1 MGSFGE
7 KTFRASISI
16 LGEFTDKELEKEFA
30 DQEMIRTIKSVRSAA
45 LLLGVLYFALV
56 AADFSRIGDKKVLSL
71 FLLNRILF
79 LTISILFSFFL
90 RNAKRPANYYLSI
103 TAYEITGAFFLM
115 WTFFLH
121 EAPIFLI
128 QYLNILILLL
138 IIFIIPNRLVY
149 TVTVS
154 LGISLCFHLIPS
166 ITGMAIMGREFIV
179 SIVHNGLVIVFFSL
193 YSLLV
198 NRYKRINY
206 LDIKALK
213 RLSSRDALTGIYNRY
228 RFEEEL
234 LRTIKHAQRY
244 GTQLS
249 LVLFDIDNFKAV
261 NDNFGHL
268 VGDKVLVEFV
278 DIVSSE
284 IRETDF
290 FARWGGEEFALIL
303 TGADKHDATLLANRL
318 RARISSTYIN
328 PVGQITCSF
337 GIDTYRPGDDCESL
351 FKRVDRLMYMAK
363 QSGKDQVINGVRKNL

>member
-7 KTFRASISI
+7 KTFRARISI
-16 LGEFTDKELEKEFA
+16 LGEFADRELEKEFA
-30 DQEMIRTIKSVRSAA
+30 GQEMIHSKKSVRSAA
-45 LLLGVLYFALV
+45 LLLGVLYFALA
-56 AADFSRIGDKKVLSL
+56 AADFSRIGDKKVLSV

-79 LTISILFSFFL
+79 LAVSILFSFL
-90 RNAKRPANYYLSI
+90 LGNVKKPANYYLSI

-115 WTFFLH
+115 WTFFLN
-121 EAPIFLI
+121 ETPVFMI

-138 IIFIIPNRLVY
+138 LIFIIPNRLVY
-149 TVTVS
+149 TVTAALS
-154 LGISLCFHLIPS
+154 ISLFFHLFTNV
-166 ITGMAIMGREFIV
+166 TGMAINNREFTV

-193 YSLLV
+193 YNLSV

-206 LDIKALK
+206 LDKKALR
-213 RLSSRDALTGIYNRY
+213 RLSSRDALTGIYNRH

-234 LRTIKHAQRY
+234 RRAIKHAQRY

-261 NDNFGHL
+261 NDGYGHL

-278 DIVSSE
+278 SIVGTE

-303 TGADKHDATLLANRL
+303 PGADKRDATLLANRL
-318 RARISSTYIN
+318 RDRICSTYIN

-337 GIDTYRPGDDCESL
+337 GIDSYRQGDDCETL
-351 FKRVDRLMYMAK
+351 FKRVDRLMYIAK
-363 QSGKDQVINGVRKNL
+363 QAGKDQVINGIS

>member
-7 KTFRASISI
+7 KTFQARISI
-16 LGEFTDKELEKEFA
+16 LGEFADRELEKEFA
-30 DQEMIRTIKSVRSAA
+30 GQEMIHSKKSVRSAA
-45 LLLGVLYFALV
+45 LLLGVLYFALA
-56 AADFSRIGDKKVLSL
+56 AADFSRICDKKVLSV

-79 LTISILFSFFL
+79 LAVSILFSFL
-90 RNAKRPANYYLSI
+90 LGNVKKPENYYLSI

-115 WTFFLH
+115 WTFFLN
-121 EAPIFLI
+121 ETPVFMI

-138 IIFIIPNRLVY
+138 LVFIIPNRTVY
-149 TVTVS
+149 TVTAA
-154 LGISLCFHLIPS
+154 LGISLCFHLFSS
-166 ITGMAIMGREFIV
+166 INGMAINDREFIAAV
-179 SIVHNGLVIVFFSL
+179 VHSGLIIVLFSM

-206 LDIKALK
+206 LENKVLR
-213 RLSSRDALTGIYNRY
+213 RLSSRDALTGIYNRQ

-234 LRTIKHAQRY
+234 RRAIKHAQRY

-261 NDNFGHL
+261 NDGYGHL

-278 DIVSSE
+278 SIVGTE

-303 TGADKHDATLLANRL
+303 PGADKRDATLLANRL
-318 RARISSTYIN
+318 RDRICSTYIN

-337 GIDTYRPGDDCESL
+337 GIDSYRQGDDCETL
-351 FKRVDRLMYMAK
+351 FKRVDRLMYIAK
-363 QSGKDQVINGVRKNL
+363 QAGKDQVINEIS

>member
-7 KTFRASISI
+7 KTFRARISI
-16 LGEFTDKELEKEFA
+16 LGEFADRELEKEFA
-30 DQEMIRTIKSVRSAA
+30 GQEMIHSKKSVRSAA
-45 LLLGVLYFALV
+45 LLLGVLYFALA
-56 AADFSRIGDKKVLSL
+56 AADFSRIGDKKVLSV

-79 LTISILFSFFL
+79 LAVSILFSFL
-90 RNAKRPANYYLSI
+90 LGNVKKPENYYLSI

-115 WTFFLH
+115 WTFFLN
-121 EAPIFLI
+121 ETPVFMI

-138 IIFIIPNRLVY
+138 LVFIIPNRTVY
-149 TVTVS
+149 TVTAA
-154 LGISLCFHLIPS
+154 LGISLCFHLFSS
-166 ITGMAIMGREFIV
+166 INGMAINDREFIAAV
-179 SIVHNGLVIVFFSL
+179 VHSGLIIVLFSM

-198 NRYKRINY
+198 NRYRRINY
-206 LDIKALK
+206 LENKILR
-213 RLSSRDALTGIYNRY
+213 RLSSRDALTGIYNRQ

-234 LRTIKHAQRY
+234 RRAIKHAQRY

-261 NDNFGHL
+261 NDGYGHL

-278 DIVSSE
+278 SIVGTE

-303 TGADKHDATLLANRL
+303 PGADKRDATLLANRL
-318 RARISSTYIN
+318 RDRICSTYIN

-337 GIDTYRPGDDCESL
+337 GIDSYRQGDDCETL
-351 FKRVDRLMYMAK
+351 FKRVDRLMYIAK
-363 QSGKDQVINGVRKNL
+363 QAGKDQVINGIS

>member
-7 KTFRASISI
+7 KTFRARISI
-16 LGEFTDKELEKEFA
+16 LGEFADRELEKEFA
-30 DQEMIRTIKSVRSAA
+30 GREMIHSKKLVRSAA
-45 LLLGVLYFALV
+45 LLLGVLYFALA
-56 AADFSRIGDKKVLSL
+56 AADFSRIGDKKVLSV

-79 LTISILFSFFL
+79 LAVSILFSFL
-90 RNAKRPANYYLSI
+90 LGNVKKPANYYLSI

-115 WTFFLH
+115 WTFFLN
-121 EAPIFLI
+121 ETPVFMI

-138 IIFIIPNRLVY
+138 LVFIIPNRTVY
-149 TVTVS
+149 TVTAA
-154 LGISLCFHLIPS
+154 LGISLCFHLFSS
-166 ITGMAIMGREFIV
+166 INGMAINDREFIAAV
-179 SIVHNGLVIVFFSL
+179 VHSGLIIVLFSM

-206 LDIKALK
+206 LENKVLR
-213 RLSSRDALTGIYNRY
+213 RLSSRDALTGIYNRQ

-234 LRTIKHAQRY
+234 RRAIKHAQRY

-261 NDNFGHL
+261 NDGYGHL

-278 DIVSSE
+278 SIVGTE

-303 TGADKHDATLLANRL
+303 PGADKRDATLLANRL
-318 RARISSTYIN
+318 RDRICSTYIN

-337 GIDTYRPGDDCESL
+337 GIDSYRQGDDCETL
-351 FKRVDRLMYMAK
+351 FKRVDRLMYIAK
-363 QSGKDQVINGVRKNL
+363 QAGKDQVINGIS

>member
-7 KTFRASISI
+7 KTFRARISI
-16 LGEFTDKELEKEFA
+16 LGEFADRELEKEFA
-30 DQEMIRTIKSVRSAA
+30 GQEMIHSKKSVRSAA
-45 LLLGVLYFALV
+45 LLLGVLYFALA
-56 AADFSRIGDKKVLSL
+56 AADFSRIGDKKVLSV

-79 LTISILFSFFL
+79 LAVSILFSFL
-90 RNAKRPANYYLSI
+90 LGNVKKPANYYLSI

-115 WTFFLH
+115 WTFFLN
-121 EAPIFLI
+121 ETPVFMI
-128 QYLNILILLL
+128 QHLNILILLL
-138 IIFIIPNRLVY
+138 LVFIIPNRTVY
-149 TVTVS
+149 TVTAA
-154 LGISLCFHLIPS
+154 LGISLCFHLFSS
-166 ITGMAIMGREFIV
+166 INGMAINDREFIAAV
-179 SIVHNGLVIVFFSL
+179 VHSGLIIVLFSM

-206 LDIKALK
+206 LENKVLR
-213 RLSSRDALTGIYNRY
+213 RLSSRDALTGIYNRQ

-234 LRTIKHAQRY
+234 RRAIKHAQRY

-261 NDNFGHL
+261 NDGYGHL

-278 DIVSSE
+278 SIVGTE

-303 TGADKHDATLLANRL
+303 PGADKRDATLLANRL
-318 RARISSTYIN
+318 RDRICSTYIN

-337 GIDTYRPGDDCESL
+337 GIDSYRQGDDCETL
-351 FKRVDRLMYMAK
+351 FKRVDRLMYIAK
-363 QSGKDQVINGVRKNL
+363 QAGKDQVINGIS

>member
-7 KTFRASISI
+7 KTFRARISI
-16 LGEFTDKELEKEFA
+16 LGEFADRELEKEFA
-30 DQEMIRTIKSVRSAA
+30 GQEMIHSKKSVRSAA
-45 LLLGVLYFALV
+45 LLLGVLYFALA
-56 AADFSRIGDKKVLSL
+56 AADFSRIGDKKVLSV

-79 LTISILFSFFL
+79 LAVSILFSFL
-90 RNAKRPANYYLSI
+90 LGNVKKPANYYLSI

-115 WTFFLH
+115 WTFFLN
-121 EAPIFLI
+121 ETPVFMI

-138 IIFIIPNRLVY
+138 LVFIIPNRTVY
-149 TVTVS
+149 TVTAA
-154 LGISLCFHLIPS
+154 LGISLCFHLFSS
-166 ITGMAIMGREFIV
+166 INGMAINDREFIAAV
-179 SIVHNGLVIVFFSL
+179 VHSGLIIVLFSM

-206 LDIKALK
+206 LENKVLR
-213 RLSSRDALTGIYNRY
+213 RLSSRDALTGIYNRQ

-234 LRTIKHAQRY
+234 RRAIKHAQRY

-261 NDNFGHL
+261 NDGYGHL

-278 DIVSSE
+278 SIVGTE

-303 TGADKHDATLLANRL
+303 PGADKRDATLLANRL
-318 RARISSTYIN
+318 RDRICSTYIN

-337 GIDTYRPGDDCESL
+337 GIDSYRQGDDCETL
-351 FKRVDRLMYMAK
+351 FKRVDRLMYIAK
-363 QSGKDQVINGVRKNL
+363 QAGKDQVINGIS

>member
-7 KTFRASISI
+7 KTFRARISI
-16 LGEFTDKELEKEFA
+16 LGEFADRELEKEFA
-30 DQEMIRTIKSVRSAA
+30 GQEMINSKKSVRSAA
-45 LLLGVLYFALV
+45 LLLGVLYFALA
-56 AADFSRIGDKKVLSL
+56 AADFSRIGDKKVLSV

-79 LTISILFSFFL
+79 LAVSILFSFL
-90 RNAKRPANYYLSI
+90 LGNVKKPANYYLSI
-103 TAYEITGAFFLM
+103 TAYEITGAFFLV
-115 WTFFLH
+115 WTFFLN
-121 EAPIFLI
+121 ETPVFMI

-138 IIFIIPNRLVY
+138 LVFIIPNRTVY
-149 TVTVS
+149 TVTAA
-154 LGISLCFHLIPS
+154 LGISLCFHLFSS
-166 ITGMAIMGREFIV
+166 INGMAINDREFIAAV
-179 SIVHNGLVIVFFSL
+179 VHSGLIIVLFSM

-206 LDIKALK
+206 LENKVLR
-213 RLSSRDALTGIYNRY
+213 RLSSRDALTGIYNRQ

-234 LRTIKHAQRY
+234 RRAIKHAQRY

-261 NDNFGHL
+261 NDGYGHL

-278 DIVSSE
+278 SIVGTE

-303 TGADKHDATLLANRL
+303 PGADKRDATLLANRL
-318 RARISSTYIN
+318 RDRICSTYIN

-337 GIDTYRPGDDCESL
+337 GIDSYRQGDDCETL
-351 FKRVDRLMYMAK
+351 FKRVDRLMYIAK
-363 QSGKDQVINGVRKNL
+363 QAGKDQVINGIS

>member
-7 KTFRASISI
+7 KTFQARISI
-16 LGEFTDKELEKEFA
+16 LGEFADRELEKEFA
-30 DQEMIRTIKSVRSAA
+30 GQEMIHSKKSVRSAA
-45 LLLGVLYFALV
+45 LLLGVLYFALA
-56 AADFSRIGDKKVLSL
+56 AADFSRIGDKKVLSV

-79 LTISILFSFFL
+79 LAVSILFSFL
-90 RNAKRPANYYLSI
+90 LGNVKKPENYYLSI

-115 WTFFLH
+115 WTFFLN
-121 EAPIFLI
+121 ETPVFMI

-138 IIFIIPNRLVY
+138 LVFIIPNRTVY
-149 TVTVS
+149 TVTAA
-154 LGISLCFHLIPS
+154 LGISLCFHLFSS
-166 ITGMAIMGREFIV
+166 INGMAINDREFIAAV
-179 SIVHNGLVIVFFSL
+179 VHSGLIIVLFSM

-206 LDIKALK
+206 LENKVLR
-213 RLSSRDALTGIYNRY
+213 RLSSRDALTGIYNRQ

-234 LRTIKHAQRY
+234 RRAIKHAQRY

-261 NDNFGHL
+261 NDGYGHL

-278 DIVSSE
+278 SIVGTE

-303 TGADKHDATLLANRL
+303 PGADKRDATLLANRL
-318 RARISSTYIN
+318 RDRICSTYIN

-337 GIDTYRPGDDCESL
+337 GIDSYRQGDDCETL
-351 FKRVDRLMYMAK
+351 FKRVDRLMYIAK
-363 QSGKDQVINGVRKNL
+363 QAGKDQVINGIS

>member
-7 KTFRASISI
+7 KTFQARISI
-16 LGEFTDKELEKEFA
+16 LGEFADRELEKEFA
-30 DQEMIRTIKSVRSAA
+30 GQEMIHSKKSVRSAA
-45 LLLGVLYFALV
+45 LLLGVLYFALA
-56 AADFSRIGDKKVLSL
+56 AADFSRIGDKKVLSV

-79 LTISILFSFFL
+79 LAVSILFSFL
-90 RNAKRPANYYLSI
+90 LGNVKKPANYYLSI

-115 WTFFLH
+115 WTFFLN
-121 EAPIFLI
+121 ETPVFMI

-138 IIFIIPNRLVY
+138 LVFIIPNRTVY
-149 TVTVS
+149 TVTAA
-154 LGISLCFHLIPS
+154 LGISLCFHLFSS
-166 ITGMAIMGREFIV
+166 INGMAINDREFIAAV
-179 SIVHNGLVIVFFSL
+179 VHSGLIIVLFSM

-206 LDIKALK
+206 LENKVLR
-213 RLSSRDALTGIYNRY
+213 RLSSRDALTGIYNRQ

-234 LRTIKHAQRY
+234 RRAIKHAQRY

-261 NDNFGHL
+261 NDGYGHL

-278 DIVSSE
+278 SIVGTE

-303 TGADKHDATLLANRL
+303 PGADKRDATLLANRL
-318 RARISSTYIN
+318 RDRICSTYIN

-337 GIDTYRPGDDCESL
+337 GIDSYRQGDDCETL
-351 FKRVDRLMYMAK
+351 FKRVDRLMYIAK
-363 QSGKDQVINGVRKNL
+363 QAGKDQVINGIS

>member
-7 KTFRASISI
+7 KTFRARISI
-16 LGEFTDKELEKEFA
+16 LGEFADRELEKEFA
-30 DQEMIRTIKSVRSAA
+30 GQEMIHSKKSVRSAA
-45 LLLGVLYFALV
+45 LLLGVLYFALA
-56 AADFSRIGDKKVLSL
+56 AADFSRIGDKKVLSV

-79 LTISILFSFFL
+79 LAVSILFSFL
-90 RNAKRPANYYLSI
+90 LGNVKKPENYYLSI

-115 WTFFLH
+115 WTFFLN
-121 EAPIFLI
+121 ETPVFMI

-138 IIFIIPNRLVY
+138 LVFIIPNRTVY
-149 TVTVS
+149 TVTAA
-154 LGISLCFHLIPS
+154 LGISLCFHLFSS
-166 ITGMAIMGREFIV
+166 INGMAINDREFIAAV
-179 SIVHNGLVIVFFSL
+179 VHSGLIIVLFSM

-206 LDIKALK
+206 LENKVLR
-213 RLSSRDALTGIYNRY
+213 RLSSRDALTGIYNRQ

-234 LRTIKHAQRY
+234 RRAIKHAQRY

-261 NDNFGHL
+261 NDGYGHL

-278 DIVSSE
+278 SIVGTE

-303 TGADKHDATLLANRL
+303 PGADKRDATLLANRL
-318 RARISSTYIN
+318 RDRICSTYIN

-337 GIDTYRPGDDCESL
+337 GIDSYRQGDDCETL
-351 FKRVDRLMYMAK
+351 FKRVDRLMYIAK
-363 QSGKDQVINGVRKNL
+363 QAGKDQVINGIR

>member
-7 KTFRASISI
+7 KTFQARISI
-16 LGEFTDKELEKEFA
+16 LGEFADRELEKEFA
-30 DQEMIRTIKSVRSAA
+30 GQEMIHSKKSVRSAA
-45 LLLGVLYFALV
+45 LLLGVLYFALA
-56 AADFSRIGDKKVLSL
+56 AADFSRIGDKKVLSV

-79 LTISILFSFFL
+79 LAVSILFSFL
-90 RNAKRPANYYLSI
+90 LGNVKKPENYYLSI

-115 WTFFLH
+115 WTFFLN
-121 EAPIFLI
+121 ETPVFMI

-138 IIFIIPNRLVY
+138 LVFIIPNRTVY
-149 TVTVS
+149 TVTAA
-154 LGISLCFHLIPS
+154 LGISLCFHLFSS
-166 ITGMAIMGREFIV
+166 INGMAINDREFIAAV
-179 SIVHNGLVIVFFSL
+179 VHSGLIIVLFSM

-206 LDIKALK
+206 LENKVLR
-213 RLSSRDALTGIYNRY
+213 RLSSRDALTGIYNRQ

-234 LRTIKHAQRY
+234 RRAIKHAQRY

-261 NDNFGHL
+261 NDGYGHL

-278 DIVSSE
+278 SIVGTE

-303 TGADKHDATLLANRL
+303 PGADKRDATLLANRL
-318 RARISSTYIN
+318 RDRICSTYIN

-337 GIDTYRPGDDCESL
+337 GIDSYRQGDDCETL
-351 FKRVDRLMYMAK
+351 FKRVDRLMYIAK
-363 QSGKDQVINGVRKNL
+363 QAGKDQVINEIS

>member
-7 KTFRASISI
+7 KTFRARISI
-16 LGEFTDKELEKEFA
+16 LGEFADRELEKEFA
-30 DQEMIRTIKSVRSAA
+30 GQEMIHSKKSVRSAA
-45 LLLGVLYFALV
+45 LLLGVLYFALA
-56 AADFSRIGDKKVLSL
+56 AADFSRIGDKKVLSV

-79 LTISILFSFFL
+79 LAVSILFSFL
-90 RNAKRPANYYLSI
+90 LGNVKKPENYYLSI

-115 WTFFLH
+115 WTFFLN
-121 EAPIFLI
+121 ETPVFMI

-138 IIFIIPNRLVY
+138 LVFIIPNRTVY
-149 TVTVS
+149 TVTAA
-154 LGISLCFHLIPS
+154 LGISLCFHLFSS
-166 ITGMAIMGREFIV
+166 INGMAINDREFIAAV
-179 SIVHNGLVIVFFSL
+179 VHSGLIIVLFSM

-198 NRYKRINY
+198 NRYRRINY
-206 LDIKALK
+206 LENKVLR
-213 RLSSRDALTGIYNRY
+213 RLSSRDALTGIYNRQ

-234 LRTIKHAQRY
+234 RRAIKHAQRY

-261 NDNFGHL
+261 NDGYGHL

-278 DIVSSE
+278 SIVGTE

-303 TGADKHDATLLANRL
+303 PGADKRDATLLANRL
-318 RARISSTYIN
+318 RDRICSTYIN

-337 GIDTYRPGDDCESL
+337 GIDSYRQGDDCETL
-351 FKRVDRLMYMAK
+351 FKRVDRLMYIAK
-363 QSGKDQVINGVRKNL
+363 QAGKDQVINGIS

>member
-7 KTFRASISI
+7 KTFRARISI
-16 LGEFTDKELEKEFA
+16 LGEFADRELEKEFA
-30 DQEMIRTIKSVRSAA
+30 GQEMIHSKKSVRSAA
-45 LLLGVLYFALV
+45 LLLGVLYFALA
-56 AADFSRIGDKKVLSL
+56 AADFSRIGDKKVLSV

-79 LTISILFSFFL
+79 LAVSILFSFL
-90 RNAKRPANYYLSI
+90 LGNVKKPENYYLSI

-115 WTFFLH
+115 WTFFLN
-121 EAPIFLI
+121 ETPVFMI

-138 IIFIIPNRLVY
+138 LVFIIPNRTVY
-149 TVTVS
+149 TVTAA
-154 LGISLCFHLIPS
+154 LGISLCFHLFSS
-166 ITGMAIMGREFIV
+166 INGMAINDREFIAAV
-179 SIVHNGLVIVFFSL
+179 VHSGLIIVLFSM

-206 LDIKALK
+206 LENKVLR
-213 RLSSRDALTGIYNRY
+213 RLSSRDALTGIYNRQ

-234 LRTIKHAQRY
+234 RRAIKHAQRY

-261 NDNFGHL
+261 NDGYGHL

-278 DIVSSE
+278 SIVGTE

-303 TGADKHDATLLANRL
+303 PGADKRDATLLANRL
-318 RARISSTYIN
+318 RDRICSTYIN

-337 GIDTYRPGDDCESL
+337 GIDSYRQGDDCETL
-351 FKRVDRLMYMAK
+351 FKRVDRLMYIAK
-363 QSGKDQVINGVRKNL
+363 QAGKDQVINGIS